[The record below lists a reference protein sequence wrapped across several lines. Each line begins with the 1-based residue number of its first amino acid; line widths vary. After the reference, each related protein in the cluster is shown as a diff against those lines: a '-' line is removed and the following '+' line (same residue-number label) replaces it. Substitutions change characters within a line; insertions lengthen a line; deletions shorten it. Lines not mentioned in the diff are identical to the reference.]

1 MSDQATTARTERIE
15 DIERDLA
22 AGLALRDARR
32 QLRLV
37 VCGEDDIAW
46 YSTELPGRLP
56 RRESISAAREWSHRV
71 VRYLLHRE
79 LLLPHPLHPDLVRFA
94 EGSPLMR
101 SLEARGVG
109 LR

>member
-1 MSDQATTARTERIE
+1 MSSDQATTERIE
-15 DIERDLA
+15 DIERDFA

-37 VCGEDDIAW
+37 VCGDDGIAW
-46 YSTELPGRLP
+46 YGTECPGRLP
-56 RRESISAAREWSHRV
+56 YRDSPRAAQAWADRV

-94 EGSPLMR
+94 HDSPLMR